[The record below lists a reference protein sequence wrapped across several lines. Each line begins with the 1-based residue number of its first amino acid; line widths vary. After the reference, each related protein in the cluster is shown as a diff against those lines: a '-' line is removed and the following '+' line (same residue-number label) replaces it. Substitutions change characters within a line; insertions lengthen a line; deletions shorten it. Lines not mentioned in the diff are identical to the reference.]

1 MNHLKSKDINIIIY
15 AVYLIDNFLRKNEFD
30 DNSLDILSEQ
40 IDIEYLLLLS
50 SFLNKG
56 IKKLSFSVLIILIN
70 VSYTIKGQLLCGENE
85 DIITNIANFLGNNKN
100 DMILLEFGILLIKN
114 ITWKNSFAKQILQN
128 YKIVEFFNEI
138 YQKYILN
145 DKII

>member
-70 VSYTIKGQLLCGENE
+70 V
-85 DIITNIANFLGNNKN
+85 
-100 DMILLEFGILLIKN
+100 
-114 ITWKNSFAKQILQN
+114 
-128 YKIVEFFNEI
+128 
-138 YQKYILN
+138 
-145 DKII
+145 